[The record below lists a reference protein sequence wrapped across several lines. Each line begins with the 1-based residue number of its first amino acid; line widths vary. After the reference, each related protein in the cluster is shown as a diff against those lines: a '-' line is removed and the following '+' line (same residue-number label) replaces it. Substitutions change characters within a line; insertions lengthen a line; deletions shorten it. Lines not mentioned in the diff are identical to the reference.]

1 MGQDRAVIDV
11 RSRWKMEHIPEA
23 EGDAFETAVSWD
35 GREPGI
41 RQSSCMRRQAAPMV
55 RLTRISRGHRM
66 RRDMELVLGSADELG
81 RGRPELL
88 GEHLMTMT
96 SALQW
101 PTESARR
108 CAYPLIRHPVPWLEL
123 IASICNGGMS
133 RSIGVG
139 EAQIRGPGN
148 FARICRG
155 PGKFARSG
163 RGRI

>member
-1 MGQDRAVIDV
+1 
-11 RSRWKMEHIPEA
+11 
-23 EGDAFETAVSWD
+23 
-35 GREPGI
+35 
-41 RQSSCMRRQAAPMV
+41 
-55 RLTRISRGHRM
+55 M